1 MFLRMSVILFTGG
14 GLPQCMLAYHP
25 PLDQAPPRDQAPPWE
40 QTPPHPPADG
50 YCCGWYASYWNAF
63 LFSFMFVAARC
74 EHEIGFSMNPSGSD
88 VLFTKNKH
96 RYFTNVLY
104 SDRTKI
110 RTTIAAV
117 PKRHTAFFYK
127 FYATKRHEMLPFL
140 NSRRYL
146 TECVVHSDCRCL
158 TFSSCQSVTRS
169 VQSSVKS
176 NALFTPTDSKTSITT
191 DYMALTTVIIG

>member
-1 MFLRMSVILFTGG
+1 MANIGVTSGSFT
-14 GLPQCMLAYHP
+14 LNESE
-25 PLDQAPPRDQAPPWE
+25 RE
-40 QTPPHPPADG
+40 
-50 YCCGWYASYWNAF
+50 SEF
-63 LFSFMFVAARC
+63 FSFMFVAARC

-88 VLFTKNKH
+88 VMFTKNGKSLTWPCCHKH
-96 RYFTNVLY
+96 RYFRNVLH
-104 SDRTKI
+104 SDRAKI

-127 FYATKRHEMLPFL
+127 FYATKRHEMLPFR

-169 VQSSVKS
+169 VQSSAKP
-176 NALFTPTDSKTSITT
+176 NGLFTLTDSKTSITT